1 LAEKILSQV
10 RFEIGQ
16 IDQLLVAYADLWERA
31 RQGTPDLV
39 EMTAMASVLHSF
51 YNGLENIFLSIVKG
65 LDQEVPTGTQWHRD
79 LLVQVSH
86 GTANRSKVIS
96 VELAQRMA
104 DYLGFRHFYR
114 HSYSFFLEW
123 GELEKLVTAL
133 PEVWDQIKRELSA
146 FLAGLEQGSG

>member
-1 LAEKILSQV
+1 
-10 RFEIGQ
+10 
-16 IDQLLVAYADLWERA
+16 
-31 RQGTPDLV
+31 
-39 EMTAMASVLHSF
+39 
-51 YNGLENIFLSIVKG
+51 
-65 LDQEVPTGTQWHRD
+65 
-79 LLVQVSH
+79 

>member
-1 LAEKILSQV
+1 LAEKVVSQV
-10 RFEIGQ
+10 TFEIGQ
-16 IDQLLVAYADLWERA
+16 IDQLLVAYADLWERG

-39 EMTAMASVLHSF
+39 DITAMASVLHSF
-51 YNGLENIFLSIVKG
+51 YNGLENIFLSITKG

-79 LLVQVSH
+79 LLVQMIH
-86 GTANRSKVIS
+86 ETANRSSVIS
-96 VELAQRMA
+96 VELAQNLT

-133 PEVWDQIKRELSA
+133 PEVWDQAKRELSA
-146 FLAGLEQGSG
+146 FLDSLQQGSD